1 MAAVTT
7 FTWLHLTDMHV
18 GQPKFDYDVALVI
31 GKVLA
36 DVTAL
41 VDAVGEHLRPDA
53 ILFTG
58 DLAYSGTEYFST
70 GTGAAEA
77 SVESLLTGLLNQWP
91 WPSLPKLA
99 PIPGN
104 HDLAWQ
110 PFDLDQYVLWSS
122 FHDASRIVRD
132 QFFTVP
138 TDAKQE
144 PYWLAHKVKNA
155 FAGYIKWLEQTTLP
169 KVTADRVGRLP
180 GEYAT
185 TFETKHGARVG
196 LLALNTAYY
205 DVPVTRKPR
214 PRQLALHADQ
224 LTALGFADWYH
235 RNNICLAMTHHPPS
249 WIHELTRERLRQ
261 QYFIGDQIALHL
273 CGHLHETKT
282 DRYGSGW
289 DDGTL
294 IFQGRS
300 LFGVEETAPGN
311 VQPSLGYAIGQL
323 RFTPDSEHAVLRM
336 YPRQASFDAGGQFVF
351 KGDGPVRVDHHLP
364 DKLVRVRPV
373 RSPVA
378 AAVATAPPAA
388 APPRPRPS
396 LEVLLEDVVDLV
408 WRTLAEPSGQSVFLA
423 GPPRYGKTTVVQVVR
438 ERLDHKTRIAH
449 RDFSQLR
456 DATRS
461 VPREVTAFLLRGV
474 APLFGRSP
482 KDFED
487 LGACLGACLD
497 DARCVLVID
506 AYHLIAGSAR
516 QAIANELRHCM
527 EAYRPRFRLLL
538 LSRRPLV
545 EVAPIPRT
553 TLEPSSFQTMLREI
567 ELQSLGADAVDAWA
581 AAHDRFR
588 DRAALVAWL
597 QRHTG
602 GHPWLLS
609 TLLQALCDLADP
621 AWPAWTRNRSSDQER
636 ARGLHDATGPMSTA
650 VRQLREGITAL
661 APTLDAAKAPWL
673 GLRLVNGGVIPFVS
687 TCFGATR

>member
-1 MAAVTT
+1 MTTVTT
-7 FTWLHLTDMHV
+7 FTWLHLTDMHA
-18 GQPKFDYDVALVI
+18 GQPQFGYDMGLVI
-31 GKVLA
+31 GRIIADIKVL
-36 DVTAL
+36 
-41 VDAVGEHLRPDA
+41 VDRVGEHLRPEA

-70 GTGAAEA
+70 GNLGADV
-77 SVESLLTGLLNQWP
+77 SVEALLTGLLHQWP

-110 PFDLDQYVLWSS
+110 PFDLDQYILWSA
-122 FHDASRIVRD
+122 FHDANRIVRD
-132 QFFTVP
+132 QFFTIP
-138 TDAKQE
+138 TDPNQE
-144 PYWLAHKVKNA
+144 AYWLTHKVKNA
-155 FAGYIKWLEQTTLP
+155 FTGYVRWLEQTALP
-169 KVTADRVGRLP
+169 KVTADRIGRLP

-185 TFETKHGARVG
+185 TFETRQGARVG

-205 DVPVTRKPR
+205 DVPVLRKPR

-224 LTALGFADWYH
+224 LTALGFADWYQ
-235 RNNICLAMTHHPPS
+235 RNNICLAMTHHPPG
-249 WIHELTRERLRQ
+249 WIHELPRERLRQ

-273 CGHLHETKT
+273 CGHLHELETA
-282 DRYGSGW
+282 RYGSGW
-289 DDGTL
+289 EDGTL

-300 LFGVEETAPGN
+300 LFGVEESAPGN
-311 VQPSLGYAIGQL
+311 IEPSLGYAIGQL
-323 RFTPDSEHAVLRM
+323 RFSPDAEHATLRM
-336 YPRQASFDAGGQFVF
+336 YPRQASFEAGGQFVF
-351 KGDGPVRVDHHLP
+351 KGDGPVGVDHHLP

-373 RSPVA
+373 RSAAPATPV
-378 AAVATAPPAA
+378 TAPP
-388 APPRPRPS
+388 PKERPA
-396 LEVLLEDVVDLV
+396 LEVLFDDVVDLV

-438 ERLDHKTRIAH
+438 DRLDRKTRIAY

-456 DATRS
+456 DATRG
-461 VPREVTAFLLRGV
+461 VPHEVTSFLLKGV

-527 EAYRPRFRLLL
+527 EAYRPRFRLLI

-553 TLEPSSFQTMLREI
+553 TLEPSSFQTMLREV
-567 ELQSLGADAVDAWA
+567 ELQSLSADEVDAWA
-581 AAHDRFR
+581 AAQDRFR

-609 TLLQALCDLADP
+609 TLLQALCDLADSE
-621 AWPAWTRNRSSDQER
+621 WPAWTRNGAPDQER
-636 ARGLHDATGPMSTA
+636 AQGLHAPTGPVSAA
-650 VRQLREGITAL
+650 VQQLRNGLTAF
-661 APTLDAAKAPWL
+661 APTLEAARNPSL
-673 GLRLVNGGVIPFVS
+673 GLVLMNGRVIPFVA
-687 TCFGATR
+687 TCFRATR